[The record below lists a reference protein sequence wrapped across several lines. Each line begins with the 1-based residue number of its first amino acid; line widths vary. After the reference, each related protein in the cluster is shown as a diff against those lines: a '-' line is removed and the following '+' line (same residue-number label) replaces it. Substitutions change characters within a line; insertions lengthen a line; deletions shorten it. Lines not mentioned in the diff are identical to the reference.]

1 MTISEKIYDLRT
13 KKNMSQETLAE
24 LAGVSRQSV
33 SKWETGQSVPEL
45 DKLFRLC
52 DIFGVTL
59 DELTGRT
66 APRTHDDT
74 ATEVM
79 GIVNPLMNAIVPKV
93 VGAVLILLSALIF
106 VMLYDSRVFIES
118 FSIAVPFAVNGI
130 ICIVCGKRILPACS
144 AFLYFY
150 FSGFYLCSYGVFGK
164 TDSVLMVGIV
174 GTAAALICFALM
186 SVKNPLFT
194 IKKRVHPA
202 VCPILWCIY
211 TLSLFVVVALS
222 PDIFTIIFN
231 MWVVSGMSFESWGT
245 VMIGAVTFVSAVKC
259 AALIC
264 AVTLSSVIAKQRKNQ
279 KNALV

>member
-1 MTISEKIYDLRT
+1 MQ
-13 KKNMSQETLAE
+13 KNMSQETLAE
-24 LAGVSRQSV
+24 LTGVSRQSV

-66 APRTHDDT
+66 APRNGDDT
-74 ATEVM
+74 ATEVKN
-79 GIVNPLMNAIVPKV
+79 IVNPLMNAIVPKV
-93 VGAVLILLSALIF
+93 VGAVLLLLSALIF
-106 VMLYDSRVFIES
+106 FILYILYDSRVLAELFI
-118 FSIAVPFAVNGI
+118 IAAPFAVNGI
-130 ICIVCGKRILPACS
+130 ICISCGKRILLACS

-150 FSGFYLCSYGVFGK
+150 FSAFYLWSYGVTGM
-164 TDSVLMVGIV
+164 TDSVLIVGIV
-174 GTAAALICFALM
+174 GAAAALICFALM

-211 TLSLFVVVALS
+211 ALSLFVVVALS
-222 PDIFTIIFN
+222 PDIFTIIFD
-231 MWVVSGMSFESWGT
+231 MWVVSGMAFESWGT
-245 VMIGAVTFVSAVKC
+245 VMIGAATFISAVKC

-264 AVTLSSVIAKQRKNQ
+264 AVTVSSEIAKQRKNQ